1 MQCRFQDGAASANN
15 PSVLALQQA
24 RLLWPDTPIE
34 CLVSIGS
41 GTVPIHKREKS
52 MSTYMD
58 TGNVLIESA
67 CSVDRVDTALATLG
81 PLIPDFKYF
90 RYAQQRHLIAN
101 DDNRLLA
108 ISI

>member
-1 MQCRFQDGAASANN
+1 M
-15 PSVLALQQA
+15 LALQQA

-41 GTVPIHKREKS
+41 GTVPVHKREKS

-90 RYAQQRHLIAN
+90 RYSQQRHLIAN
-101 DDNRLLA
+101 DDNRLSV
-108 ISI
+108 ISS